1 MRNNKLSVILLLVS
15 SLSLLAADEI
25 KPEFRAPS
33 SYYKS
38 SEFSVDSFALVR
50 TTTFNDERTGVGIG
64 AQYYV
69 NDNLGFRA
77 EGITKS
83 WGGRSQVD
91 EINWSVLY
99 RLPVGKAAPYGL
111 VGGDWDLEKRDF
123 LVHVGLGAEY
133 RFTKHVG
140 IFTEA
145 RMNKG
150 WNYSNPTAE
159 GRAGLRIAF

>member
-1 MRNNKLSVILLLVS
+1 MKVLKMRNNKLMSMLILAAS
-15 SLSLLAADEI
+15 SINLLAADEI
-25 KPEFRAPS
+25 KPEFKAPS
-33 SYYKS
+33 NYYKS

-50 TTTFNDERTGVGIG
+50 TTMFNDERTGVGIG
-64 AQYYV
+64 MQYYV

-111 VGGDWDLEKRDF
+111 VGG
-123 LVHVGLGAEY
+123 
-133 RFTKHVG
+133 
-140 IFTEA
+140 
-145 RMNKG
+145 
-150 WNYSNPTAE
+150 
-159 GRAGLRIAF
+159 